1 MADRVDYYFRQKV
14 TEAEL
19 DLGFELL
26 ERADRNLAA
35 DIGLFGLVSGAV
47 PAQHSPLADLS
58 VDLTAPA
65 RAYDRAG
72 QRVFFGTGQTVDC
85 SVDQN
90 GLPTEVT
97 AAGNERWVSLFLRFD
112 RSLSDPRT
120 DGNSQQVLF
129 RRDESFALVVR
140 QGPEAP
146 VGAARR
152 PDLEE
157 AELLVCDVRR
167 TAGQTQIFGVDL
179 DLTRRQAF
187 VFAPAGSVSVVAGLW
202 KALSKTA
209 SSVQAALDSA
219 DALLVQQA
227 ARLAGHLEAAA
238 GAHPAAAVAVADA
251 DGLLKA
257 GQVEGA
263 LAEIVG
269 AFGEGHVRANEGAS
283 SGMHRAIRQPVLG
296 SGRVLLFDSGVTGA
310 TETRLRV
317 YGDDGSIWVTF
328 NAAWNGSAW
337 ARDTPT
343 FYAGG
348 FRCARH
354 EFAFLHDDLLA
365 PTFAD
370 FARQWTLRMNG
381 ASNSGFEALGAV
393 REVGRA
399 GLHLRNP
406 TAGTATVVAG
416 GAVTFRSRFPAAP
429 SSVTLATS
437 NSFFFDGPPLVFDP
451 NRDGFGFYAQL
462 SLGAGITAYWYG
474 SYTAVA

>member
-14 TEAEL
+14 TESEL

-35 DIGLFGLVSGAV
+35 DIGLFGLVAGAV

-97 AAGNERWVSLFLRFD
+97 AAGNERWVSVFLRFD

-146 VGAARR
+146 AGSARR

-187 VFAPAGSVSVVAGLW
+187 VFAPAGAVSVVAGLW
-202 KALSKTA
+202 QALSKTA
-209 SSVQAALDSA
+209 STVQAALDSA
-219 DALLVQQA
+219 DAVLAQQT

-238 GAHPAAAVAVADA
+238 GAHPASAVAVADA
-251 DGLLKA
+251 LGLLKA
-257 GQVEGA
+257 SQVEGA
-263 LAEIVG
+263 LAEILG
-269 AFGEGHVRANEGAS
+269 AFSEGHVRSNEGAS
-283 SGMHRAIRQPVLG
+283 SGLHRAIRQPVLG
-296 SGRVLLFDSGVTGA
+296 AGRVLLFDSGVTGA

-328 NAAWNGSAW
+328 NAAWNGAAW

-381 ASNSGFEALGAV
+381 SSNSTFEAAGAI
-393 REVGRA
+393 REVGYA
-399 GLHLRNP
+399 GIEASNP
-406 TAGTATVVAG
+406 ASAPATIRFGTGVN
-416 GAVTFRSRFPAAP
+416 FRVRFPVTP
-429 SSVTLATS
+429 SSITLAGSSVSMTA
-437 NSFFFDGPPLVFDP
+437 PPEVFDP
-451 NRDGFGFYAQL
+451 KRDGFGLRATQTL
-462 SLGAGITAYWYG
+462 PAGQNAYWYG
-474 SYTAVA
+474 TYTAVA